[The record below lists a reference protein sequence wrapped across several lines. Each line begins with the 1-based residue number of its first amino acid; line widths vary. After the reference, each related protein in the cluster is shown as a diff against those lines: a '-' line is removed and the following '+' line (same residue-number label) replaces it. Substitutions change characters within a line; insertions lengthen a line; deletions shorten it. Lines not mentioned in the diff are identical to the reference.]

1 MAGRQGPYWL
11 EVQVLNH
18 GRVYTDG
25 LGMLLAMIVAVARIW
40 RPRFNSATGWALRVS
55 GVAALAIGGVAA
67 GRGVVAVSAERAAPA
82 AYYASESGARPA
94 PAFGSTIRSWVAPAA
109 TTRSAA
115 AVPAVVATA
124 YTVSVA
130 RSRSDVAPSLAA
142 QTDDGAH
149 GASLPRIDVP
159 ASGVQLV
166 PAAAAATATPPVQV
180 PSATPAPTTAQAEP
194 AAPSIPVAEP
204 ANPADA
210 VRSFYAL
217 LEQGNFDDATGL
229 WTAHMRGAY
238 PPAENVY
245 GRFARTQALTV
256 RRADVVA
263 LDAAAGRATV
273 AVDLTEVVGPPAAT
287 RRYVGTWQVVRGPS
301 GWLLDQPNLQPS

>member
-1 MAGRQGPYWL
+1 
-11 EVQVLNH
+11 
-18 GRVYTDG
+18 
-25 LGMLLAMIVAVARIW
+25 MLLAKVVAVPRVR
-40 RPRFNSATGWALRVS
+40 RPRFSSATGWALRVT
-55 GVAALAIGGVAA
+55 GVAAFAIGGVAV

-82 AYYASESGARPA
+82 AHASESGARPA
-94 PAFGSTIRSWVAPAA
+94 PAFASTIRSWAAPAA
-109 TTRSAA
+109 TTQSAA

-124 YTVSVA
+124 YTVTVA
-130 RSRSDVAPSLAA
+130 GSRSDVAPSLAA
-142 QTDDGAH
+142 QTDDGAR
-149 GASLPRIDVP
+149 GTSLPRIDVP
-159 ASGVQLV
+159 ASGVQVV

-194 AAPSIPVAEP
+194 ASPD
-204 ANPADA
+204 DA

>member
-1 MAGRQGPYWL
+1 
-11 EVQVLNH
+11 
-18 GRVYTDG
+18 
-25 LGMLLAMIVAVARIW
+25 MLLAMVAAVTRVW
-40 RPRFNSATGWALRVS
+40 RPRFNSATGWALRVT

-82 AYYASESGARPA
+82 AHASESGARSA
-94 PAFGSTIRSWVAPAA
+94 PAFASTIRSWVAPA
-109 TTRSAA
+109 TTTGSAA
-115 AVPAVVATA
+115 AGPAAVATA
-124 YTVSVA
+124 YTVAVA
-130 RSRSDVAPSLAA
+130 GSRSDVAPSFAA
-142 QTDDGAH
+142 QTDDGAR

-159 ASGVQLV
+159 ASVVQLV
-166 PAAAAATATPPVQV
+166 PAATAAAATPPVQV
-180 PSATPAPTTAQAEP
+180 PSATPAPATAQAEP
-194 AAPSIPVAEP
+194 AVPPVSLAAESASP
-204 ANPADA
+204 DDA

-217 LEQGNFDDATGL
+217 LEQGDFDNATGL

-238 PPAENVY
+238 PPAENIY